1 MSPAISASTVG
12 NSAGAIATAAA
23 TVAAAVVL
31 ILALD
36 ANAQN
41 HDHALA
47 TEKLGTVAFATS
59 CSAAA
64 QPQFNRAVALLH
76 SFEFLRA
83 IDGFGATLVTDPSC
97 AMAEWGIA
105 LSRWS
110 NPFVPGIRP
119 AGLLRQGRDNVEH
132 ARTIGMKTDRERA
145 YVDAVSRL
153 YADSEKTDQTA
164 RVQAYRDAM
173 SKVASAYP
181 NDSEASIFYALAI
194 AAAASPA
201 DKTFADQLKAGAIL
215 EKLIT
220 RQPDHPGLAH
230 YIIHAYDIPP
240 LADRALEAARRYAK
254 IAPSAPHALH
264 MPSHTFTRLGY
275 WQDSIET
282 NIASEAAAKRDRSV
296 AEELHAMDYRTYAY
310 LQTAQDR
317 SAHQMLDALP
327 EVSAR
332 FDPDA
337 PGSAAPGSAG
347 IFALAAMPARYAL
360 ERGAWAE
367 AAKLE
372 PRPSKF
378 PYTEALTYFARAIG
392 AAHIGDTA
400 TVRSAIDEL
409 QKIQLQLTQA
419 KENYWAEQTEIQ
431 RRSASAWLAFAERR
445 QTDALAEMRAAAALE
460 DRTEKAAVTPGP
472 LAPARELLGQMLLEL
487 KEPAQARAE
496 FEATLKKEPNR
507 FRAVYG
513 AARAASL
520 TGDRVAARRYYDQ
533 LLKICE
539 RADKPGRSELEAA
552 RQARVSR

>member
-1 MSPAISASTVG
+1 VRPPRTLFATSAAI
-12 NSAGAIATAAA
+12 
-23 TVAAAVVL
+23 VVL
-31 ILALD
+31 MFAP
-36 ANAQN
+36 NA
-41 HDHALA
+41 HALQHEHA
-47 TEKLGTVAFATS
+47 LPAEKLGIVAFATS

-83 IDGFGATLVTDPSC
+83 IDAFGATLTTDPTC

-110 NPFVPGIRP
+110 NPFVSGIRP
-119 AGLLRQGRDNVEH
+119 AGPLRQGRDAVER
-132 ARTIGMKTDRERA
+132 ARTIGAKTVRERA

-153 YADSEKTDQTA
+153 YAEFETTDQAA
-164 RVQAYRDAM
+164 RVLAYRDGMA
-173 SKVASAYP
+173 KVAAAYP
-181 NDSEASIFYALAI
+181 NDGEASIFYALSI

-215 EKLIT
+215 ETLIA

-230 YIIHAYDIPP
+230 YIIHSYDVPP

-275 WQDSIET
+275 WQESIDT
-282 NIASEAAAKRDRSV
+282 NTASGAVARRDGSV
-296 AEELHAMDYRTYAY
+296 AEELHAMDYRVYAY

-317 SAHQMLDALP
+317 GARRMLEALP
-327 EVSAR
+327 EVAAR
-332 FDPDA
+332 FNPDA
-337 PGSAAPGSAG
+337 AGSAAPGSAG
-347 IFALAAMPARYAL
+347 VFALAAIPARYAL

-367 AAKLE
+367 AATLE
-372 PRPSKF
+372 PHPSKF

-400 TVRSAIDEL
+400 TVRSSIEAL
-409 QKIQLQLTQA
+409 QQIQDQLTLA
-419 KENYWAEQTEIQ
+419 KEGYWAGQTDIQ

-445 QTDALAEMRAAAALE
+445 EADALADMRAAATLE
-460 DRTEKAAVTPGP
+460 DRTEKNAVTPGP
-472 LAPARELLGQMLLEL
+472 LAPARELLGEMLLAF
-487 KEPAQARAE
+487 KQPAEAREE
-496 FEATLKKEPNR
+496 FEATLQKEPNR

-513 AARAASL
+513 AARAALL
-520 TGDRVAARRYYDQ
+520 TGDRAAARRYYAQ
-533 LLKICE
+533 LLKICQ
-539 RADKPGRSELEAA
+539 RADKPGRSELADA
-552 RQARVSR
+552 RNARMSR